1 MRLQFDNQINPFPG
15 TSRLALTGDV
25 YSVAKTRKS
34 PVVLY
39 REIMHGSS
47 FWEATPLRGLPPVK
61 GSGGGNPIKKVNCLT
76 TTLAHRTRKFES

>member
-15 TSRLALTGDV
+15 TSRLALTGDA
-25 YSVAKTRKS
+25 YSVAKARKS
-34 PVVLY
+34 PVVLS

-47 FWEATPLRGLPPVK
+47 FWEATPLRGLPPVE
-61 GSGGGNPIKKVNCLT
+61 GSGVKTPIKVNCLT